1 MSVCNRMEFPWLII
15 FVCVV
20 SGVSWHC
27 TVLEKLPL
35 SHDWNLFEVAC
46 RFGET
51 EVFPGKYWTDFQFVN
66 YELGS
71 PDCILELDS
80 PGQSSVQLYSVSNC
94 SCLFAIWVCLFIYKW
109 SVCEIL
115 SQMGYKGIPS
125 FQRFF
130 FNFAI

>member
-1 MSVCNRMEFPWLII
+1 M
-15 FVCVV
+15 
-20 SGVSWHC
+20 
-27 TVLEKLPL
+27 

-80 PGQSSVQLYSVSNC
+80 PGQSSVQLYSVPTHLKMRSRTVERKFLQH
-94 SCLFAIWVCLFIYKW
+94 SRLQDW
-109 SVCEIL
+109 S
-115 SQMGYKGIPS
+115 IPE
-125 FQRFF
+125 
-130 FNFAI
+130 A